1 MKLESFLTYRK
12 VVLLNLVFTFVPTWS
27 KIFDKQKK
35 IISTGEFWVD
45 PNEGVTE
52 DAIKVYCDFSFN
64 ATCLY
69 SSREK
74 KVFTNIIGHF
84 QAFPFVSVSKQVR
97 VKQFIWEEFRLQVHF
112 RSNQTHEKGFAQRL
126 VLKQR
131 HWVTRTWLVG
141 ALHDP
146 VTWYWDASYTVELPK
161 HRKVVLDWYEFLC
174 FVSLTVVV

>member
-12 VVLLNLVFTFVPTWS
+12 VVLLNHVFTFVPTWS

-69 SSREK
+69 SSKEK
-74 KVFTNIIGHF
+74 KVFTNVIGHF
-84 QAFPFVSVSKQVR
+84 QAFSIVSCVKTSLCETIHMRRVPLTGSFSFKSNLWERFCAETRFETEALGNSDMVSGR
-97 VKQFIWEEFRLQVHF
+97 FA
-112 RSNQTHEKGFAQRL
+112 RSGHMILGRK
-126 VLKQR
+126 
-131 HWVTRTWLVG
+131 
-141 ALHDP
+141 LHSG
-146 VTWYWDASYTVELPK
+146 TSKT
-161 HRKVVLDWYEFLC
+161 
-174 FVSLTVVV
+174 

>member
-1 MKLESFLTYRK
+1 MQLHLHAVYEFMKLESFLTYRK

-45 PNEGVTE
+45 PNEGVSE

-69 SSREK
+69 SSKEK

-84 QAFPFVSVSKQVR
+84 QTFSFVSVSKLNKSVWNNSYEKSSAYR
-97 VKQFIWEEFRLQVHF
+97 FIFVQIKLM
-112 RSNQTHEKGFAQRL
+112 
-126 VLKQR
+126 
-131 HWVTRTWLVG
+131 
-141 ALHDP
+141 
-146 VTWYWDASYTVELPK
+146 
-161 HRKVVLDWYEFLC
+161 RKVLRRDSFWNRGIG
-174 FVSLTVVV
+174 